1 MAVLL
6 KRLFTFFTMVTFLLG
21 VRRRPLLARPIA
33 KIAEEKRERLSNFR
47 IRTLKSVSF
56 AHLDKVQ
63 GTFNF
68 G

>member
-33 KIAEEKRERLSNFR
+33 KIAVRKPEKVSKFSV
-47 IRTLKSVSF
+47 RTKKSV
-56 AHLDKVQ
+56 L
-63 GTFNF
+63 
-68 G
+68 